1 MAVNGLAMGLSWE
14 AMGAMK
20 FTHLIQLLWEWEE
33 MRGAEV
39 EETRDA
45 TSSDVK
51 ALMSL

>member
-14 AMGAMK
+14 DMGGMK

-33 MRGAEV
+33 MHGADV

-51 ALMSL
+51 SLMAL